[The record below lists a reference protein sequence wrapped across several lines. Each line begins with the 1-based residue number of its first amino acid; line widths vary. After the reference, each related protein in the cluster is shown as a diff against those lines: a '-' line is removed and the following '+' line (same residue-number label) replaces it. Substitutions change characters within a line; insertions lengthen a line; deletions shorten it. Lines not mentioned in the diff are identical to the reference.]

1 MKASDMLRNNNG
13 LKTTQ
18 SVLNKQQ
25 SGVDAAQKVAQTQ
38 APVFTQQQLDA
49 AGKKIDQ
56 MNAATPQNE
65 TPTMKAAREKTI
77 ATQQAIANGVDVNQ
91 GATSDEEDK
100 PSVPIVKKEDL
111 KPQPKQLS
119 YADMYKILNPELNE
133 TAEQR
138 ANREKKERTKARIA
152 ALGDGLRALSNIY
165 FATNG
170 AKVIHNPESD
180 MTKAVNKRKSYMD
193 AQREKNRAS
202 WLAGYQRALALDEEA
217 RKNNL
222 TLAEQMRYHDMQ
234 NDINKVKADQ
244 GQQKIDQGQ
253 QRIDQGNRR
262 LDLSELKYT
271 NDAEYKD
278 NQLKIKKMLADG
290 QISHWA
296 AQDALA
302 RLREGR
308 IANKAQKS
316 SGGNQTTAGY
326 WYEYY
331 DLMDTPEGQKKIN
344 ELKRKLRIKNVT
356 QTNVR
361 YIMDR
366 LKGRRS
372 STGGT
377 SSGGGASSGGGK
389 HTTHKA
395 GGSSAGG
402 KKKTGVKW

>member
-49 AGKKIDQ
+49 AGKKVDQ

-91 GATSDEEDK
+91 GVPSDEEDK
-100 PSVPIVKKEDL
+100 PSVPIVKKEES

-165 FATNG
+165 FATKG
-170 AKVIHNPESD
+170 AKVVHNPESD
-180 MTKAVNKRKSYMD
+180 MTQAVNKRKAYMD

-202 WLAGYQRALALDEEA
+202 WLAGYQRALALDEQA
-217 RKNNL
+217 RSRDM
-222 TLAEQMRYHDMQ
+222 TYAEQLRH
-234 NDINKVKADQ
+234 NLENEGIAKKKLDQ
-244 GQQKIDQGQ
+244 SQ
-253 QRIDQGNRR
+253 QRIDINKMRI
-262 LDLSELKYT
+262 T
-271 NDAEYKD
+271 NQQEY
-278 NQLKIKKMLADG
+278 NQ
-290 QISHWA
+290 
-296 AQDALA
+296 A
-302 RLREGR
+302 RL
-308 IANKAQKS
+308 
-316 SGGNQTTAGY
+316 
-326 WYEYY
+326 
-331 DLMDTPEGQKKIN
+331 
-344 ELKRKLRIKNVT
+344 EL
-356 QTNVR
+356 
-361 YIMDR
+361 DR
-366 LKGRRS
+366 LWKENMISQGEKELAIKLLNAQARQIVANR
-372 STGGT
+372 
-377 SSGGGASSGGGK
+377 SGGGRGGRGSR
-389 HTTHKA
+389 
-395 GGSSAGG
+395 GGSSKEDWDSEYLKLNGEHPSEVANASETVAKGGIKPNTAAGRKQVVKIVRKKIAHKGGGSSSTGG
-402 KKKTGVKW
+402 KKKTGVNWIK

>member
-1 MKASDMLRNNNG
+1 MKASDMLRSNNG

-25 SGVDAAQKVAQTQ
+25 SGVDAAKKANAEQINMNTAQAMLHGKEEQLTPPKD
-38 APVFTQQQLDA
+38 AHEKAVRMNQQTAEGML
-49 AGKKIDQ
+49 
-56 MNAATPQNE
+56 
-65 TPTMKAAREKTI
+65 
-77 ATQQAIANGVDVNQ
+77 NG
-91 GATSDEEDK
+91 SIPMDK
-100 PSVPIVKKEDL
+100 PSVPIVKKEE
-111 KPQPKQLS
+111 PAEQPKQLS
-119 YADMYKILNPELNE
+119 YADMYKILNPEPNE

-165 FATNG
+165 FASKG
-170 AKVIHNPESD
+170 AKVVHNPESD
-180 MTKAVNKRKSYMD
+180 MTKAVNKRKAYMD

-234 NDINKVKADQ
+234 NNINKVKN
-244 GQQKIDQGQ
+244 DQGQ

-308 IANKAQKS
+308 ISNKAQKS

-331 DLMDTPEGQKKIN
+331 DLMDTPDGQKKIN

-361 YIMDR
+361 YLMDR

-372 STGGT
+372 STTGGT
-377 SSGGGASSGGGK
+377 STRGGTSSGGGK

>member
-1 MKASDMLRNNNG
+1 MKASDMLRQNNG

-56 MNAATPQNE
+56 INAATP
-65 TPTMKAAREKTI
+65 TDGAMKAARAKTI

-91 GATSDEEDK
+91 SVPSDEEDK
-100 PSVPIVKKEDL
+100 PSVPIVKKEEP

-119 YADMYKILNPELNE
+119 YADMYKILNPEMNE
-133 TAEQR
+133 TAEQK

-165 FATNG
+165 FSTKG
-170 AKVIHNPESD
+170 AKVVHNPESD
-180 MTKAVNKRKSYMD
+180 MTKVVNKRKEYMD

-202 WLAGYQRALALDEEA
+202 WLAGYQKAMALDEEA
-217 RKNNL
+217 RKNDL
-222 TLAEQMRYHDMQ
+222 TLAEQIRYHDMMNENNKVK
-234 NDINKVKADQ
+234 NDINKTKNDLTLAELIRYHDMINESN
-244 GQQKIDQGQ
+244 KTKNEQGQ

-262 LDLSELKYT
+262 LD
-271 NDAEYKD
+271 
-278 NQLKIKKMLADG
+278 G
-290 QISHWA
+290 QIRHWNT
-296 AQDALA
+296 QDALA
-302 RLREGR
+302 RQRERR

-316 SGGNQTTAGY
+316 SGGNQTTIGY
-326 WYEYY
+326 WYKYY
-331 DLMDTPEGQKKIN
+331 DLMSTPDGQKKIN

-356 QTNVR
+356 QVNVR
-361 YIMDR
+361 YIIDR
-366 LKGRRS
+366 LEGRS
-372 STGGT
+372 S
-377 SSGGGASSGGGK
+377 SAGGGASSGGGK

-395 GGSSAGG
+395 GGSSSANGRTLHG
-402 KKKTGVKW
+402 IK

>member
-25 SGVDAAQKVAQTQ
+25 SGVDAAQKAS
-38 APVFTQQQLDA
+38 PE
-49 AGKKIDQ
+49 Q
-56 MNAATPQNE
+56 MNMNTAQAMLQRKGEQLTPSKDAHEQ
-65 TPTMKAAREKTI
+65 AARMN
-77 ATQQAIANGVDVNQ
+77 QQTAEGMLNGSIP
-91 GATSDEEDK
+91 TDE
-100 PSVPIVKKEDL
+100 PSVPIVKKDE
-111 KPQPKQLS
+111 PQPKQLS
-119 YADMYKILNPELNE
+119 YADMYKMLNPEREE
-133 TAEQR
+133 TAEQK

-165 FATNG
+165 FSTKG
-170 AKVIHNPESD
+170 AKVVHNPESD
-180 MTKAVNKRKSYMD
+180 MTQVVNKRKAYMD
-193 AQREKNRAS
+193 AQRERNRAA
-202 WLAGYQRALALDEEA
+202 WLAGYQRAMALDEEA
-217 RKNNL
+217 RKNDL
-222 TLAEQMRYHDMQ
+222 TLAEQIRYHDMQ

-244 GQQKIDQGQ
+244 GQQ
-253 QRIDQGNRR
+253 RIDQGNRR
-262 LDLSELKYT
+262 LDLSKLKYT

-316 SGGNQTTAGY
+316 SGGNKTTAGY

-331 DLMDTPEGQKKIN
+331 DMMDTPEGQKKIN

-372 STGGT
+372 SA
-377 SSGGGASSGGGK
+377 GGGASSGGGK

-395 GGSSAGG
+395 GGSSSANGRTLHG
-402 KKKTGVKW
+402 IK

>member
-18 SVLNKQQ
+18 SVVNKQQ
-25 SGVDAAQKVAQTQ
+25 SGVDAANKVAQTQ

-49 AGKKIDQ
+49 AGKKVDQ
-56 MNAATPQNE
+56 MNAATP
-65 TPTMKAAREKTI
+65 TDDAMKAARAKTI

-91 GATSDEEDK
+91 GVPIDEEDK
-100 PSVPIVKKEDL
+100 PSVPIVKKETAE
-111 KPQPKQLS
+111 QPKQLS
-119 YADMYKILNPELNE
+119 YADMYKMLNPELNE

-165 FATNG
+165 FATKG
-170 AKVIHNPESD
+170 AKVVHNPESD

-193 AQREKNRAS
+193 AQREKNRTS

-244 GQQKIDQGQ
+244 GQQ
-253 QRIDQGNRR
+253 RIEQGNRR

-271 NDAEYKD
+271 NDSEYKD

-331 DLMDTPEGQKKIN
+331 DMMDTPEGQKKIN

-366 LKGRRS
+366 LKGRS
-372 STGGT
+372 S
-377 SSGGGASSGGGK
+377 SSGVGKSSGVGN

-395 GGSSAGG
+395 SGSSSSGS
-402 KKKTGVKW
+402 KKKTGVNW

>member
-49 AGKKIDQ
+49 AGKKVDQ

-91 GATSDEEDK
+91 GVPSDEDDK
-100 PSVPIVKKEDL
+100 PSVPIVKKEEP

-119 YADMYKILNPELNE
+119 YADMYKMLNPELNE

-165 FATNG
+165 FATKG
-170 AKVIHNPESD
+170 AKVVHNPESD
-180 MTKAVNKRKSYMD
+180 MTKAANKRKAYMD

-234 NDINKVKADQ
+234 NDINKVKN
-244 GQQKIDQGQ
+244 DQGQ

-278 NQLKIKKMLADG
+278 NQLKIKKMLAAG

-316 SGGNQTTAGY
+316 SGGSKTTAGY

-331 DLMDTPEGQKKIN
+331 DMMDTPEGQKKIN

-366 LKGRRS
+366 LKGRSS
-372 STGGT
+372 STG
-377 SSGGGASSGGGK
+377 GGGASSGGGK

-395 GGSSAGG
+395 GGSSHGGGSSSTGG
-402 KKKTGVKW
+402 KKKTGVNWIK

>member
-25 SGVDAAQKVAQTQ
+25 SGVDAANKVAQTQ

-49 AGKKIDQ
+49 AGKKVDQ
-56 MNAATPQNE
+56 MNTATPQNE
-65 TPTMKAAREKTI
+65 TSTMKAAREKTI
-77 ATQQAIANGVDVNQ
+77 ATQQAIVNGVDVNQ
-91 GATSDEEDK
+91 GAPSDEEDK
-100 PSVPIVKKEDL
+100 PSVPIVKKEEP

-119 YADMYKILNPELNE
+119 YADMYKILNPEHQE

-152 ALGDGLRALSNIY
+152 ALSDGLRALSNIY
-165 FATNG
+165 FATQG
-170 AKVIHNPESD
+170 AKVVHNPESD
-180 MTKAVNKRKSYMD
+180 MTKAVNKRKAYMD

-202 WLAGYQRALALDEEA
+202 WLTGYQRALALDEEA

-244 GQQKIDQGQ
+244 GQQ
-253 QRIDQGNRR
+253 RIDQGNRR

-278 NQLKIKKMLADG
+278 NQMKIKKMLADG

-344 ELKRKLRIKNVT
+344 EIKRKLRIKNVT

-372 STGGT
+372 PTGD
-377 SSGGGASSGGGK
+377 GGASSGGGK

-395 GGSSAGG
+395 GGSSSAGG

>member
-1 MKASDMLRNNNG
+1 MKVSDMLRNNNG

-25 SGVDAAQKVAQTQ
+25 SGVDAAKKVAQTQ

-49 AGKKIDQ
+49 AGKKVDQ

-91 GATSDEEDK
+91 GAPSDEEDK
-100 PSVPIVKKEDL
+100 PSVPIVKKEVP
-111 KPQPKQLS
+111 KSQPKQLS
-119 YADMYKILNPELNE
+119 YADMYKMLNPELNE

-138 ANREKKERTKARIA
+138 ANREKKERAKARIA
-152 ALGDGLRALSNIY
+152 ATGDGLRALANIF

-170 AKVIHNPESD
+170 AKVVHNPESD
-180 MTKAVNKRKSYMD
+180 MTKAVNKRKAYMD

-234 NDINKVKADQ
+234 NEINKVKN
-244 GQQKIDQGQ
+244 DQGQ

-296 AQDALA
+296 YQDALA

-308 IANKAQKS
+308 IASKAQKS

-361 YIMDR
+361 YLMDR

-372 STGGT
+372 STTGGT
-377 SSGGGASSGGGK
+377 STRGGTSSGGGK

-402 KKKTGVKW
+402 KKKTGVNW